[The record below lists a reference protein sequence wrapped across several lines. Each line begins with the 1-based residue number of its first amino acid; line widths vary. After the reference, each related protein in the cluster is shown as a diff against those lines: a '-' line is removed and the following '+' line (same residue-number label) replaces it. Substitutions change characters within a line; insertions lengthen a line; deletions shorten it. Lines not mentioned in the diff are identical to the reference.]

1 MGVFSFVWR
10 VQMASRKRKFRQKM
24 DFDPYDDLDFMYDD
38 DIDIKD
44 IARDFYSA
52 DSDYEPDEESRITAR
67 RQIERRRDMKRL
79 YSELDQWE
87 EFGEHEDW
95 A

>member
-1 MGVFSFVWR
+1 
-10 VQMASRKRKFRQKM
+10 MASRKRKFRQKM

-52 DSDYEPDEESRITAR
+52 DSDYEPDDESRITAR

-95 A
+95 G